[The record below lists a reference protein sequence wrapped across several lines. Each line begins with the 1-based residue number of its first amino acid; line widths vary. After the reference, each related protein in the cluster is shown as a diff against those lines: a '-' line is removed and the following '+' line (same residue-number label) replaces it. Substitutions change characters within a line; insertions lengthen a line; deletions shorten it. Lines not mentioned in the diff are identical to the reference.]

1 MRKMRKLISVSL
13 VLSMLCLFTACGTDK
28 KNNANDMAGT
38 GTENN
43 ATTDNETAGNNTTGN
58 GTTADNGTT
67 TNNGTNGSGTTTNNG
82 TDNNGINEI
91 GRAHV

>member
-43 ATTDNETAGNNTTGN
+43 ATTDNETAGNNTTEPLPITALPQ
-58 GTTADNGTT
+58 TTAQTAAEPQQITAPTTMASTT
-67 TNNGTNGSGTTTNNG
+67 TTT
-82 TDNNGINEI
+82 
-91 GRAHV
+91 